1 MTTATH
7 QRETFWGGIVKAM
20 GLVFGDIGT
29 SPIYTL
35 TVIFALT
42 TPTRDNVF
50 GILSLVVWTLTLLV
64 TVEYAWLAMG
74 LARKGQGGEIVLR
87 EILIKL
93 LKKGRLLVFAGFL
106 SFVGV
111 SLLLGDGV
119 ITPAISILSAVEGL
133 LLIPG
138 LEGLREGVLILIASC
153 IAIAL
158 FTVQS
163 KGTDKV
169 AGAFGPIMVVWF
181 AVLTLSGLISISSM
195 PDICMAISP
204 HYAFMFLKTNGLPG
218 FFVLSEV
225 ILCATG
231 GEALYADMGH
241 LGRRPIVRA
250 WYFVFVALVINYLG
264 QGVFALQHPGA
275 KNLLFGMVRDQASFI
290 YIPFLLLTICATVIA
305 SQAIIS
311 GVFSIVYQGI
321 TTRLMPL
328 MKVDYT
334 SSQLKSQIYIRAV
347 NWFLLCAV
355 IFIMLNFRKSANL
368 AAAYGFAVTGSMTI
382 TGILMILVFSH
393 TTKKWKVPIVVM
405 VACLD
410 LAFLFS
416 SFSKI
421 PHGAYWSIILAS
433 IPFVVIIIWTRGQR
447 ALYNALKPLDLETFQ
462 LSYEQIY
469 GKGKNIP
476 GTALFFTREWNI
488 VPPYVVHC
496 IIRSNIIYER
506 NVFISIFRTDEPFG
520 LEAMV
525 RSGLAPGLDAFE
537 IRAGYAEVIDI
548 EKQLRR
554 HGITEKVIFYGIEDI
569 DTNNPAW
576 RIFSVIK
583 KLTPNFV
590 QFNKL
595 PASKLQGVVTRVEM

>member
-1 MTTATH
+1 MTTSH
-7 QRETFWGGIVKAM
+7 DKDSFWGGIVKAM

-42 TPTRDNVF
+42 APTRENVF
-50 GILSLVVWTLTLLV
+50 GILSLVVWTMTILV
-64 TVEYAWLAMG
+64 TVEYAWMAMSLAK
-74 LARKGQGGEIVLR
+74 KGQGGEIVLR

-93 LKKGRLLVFAGFL
+93 LKKGRLLAFAGFL

-138 LEGLREGVLILIASC
+138 LEGLREGVLILIASV

-158 FTVQS
+158 FTFQY

-169 AGAFGPIMVVWF
+169 AGAFGPIMVLWF
-181 AVLTLSGLISISSM
+181 SSLAVSGLVSISSM
-195 PDICMAISP
+195 PEICMSVSP
-204 HYAFMFLKTNGLPG
+204 HYAFMFLKNNGLSG

-241 LGRRPIVRA
+241 LGRRPIIRA

-264 QGVFALQHPGA
+264 QGVFALQNPGA
-275 KNLLFGMVRDQASFI
+275 KNLLFGMIRYQASVI
-290 YIPFLLLTICATVIA
+290 YIPFLILTICATIIA

-334 SSQLKSQIYIRAV
+334 SSHLKSQIYIRAV
-347 NWFLLCAV
+347 NWFLLGAV
-355 IFIMLNFRKSANL
+355 IFIMLNFRRSANL
-368 AAAYGFAVTGSMTI
+368 AAAYGMAVTGSMTI
-382 TGILMILVFSH
+382 TGIMMILVFSH
-393 TTKKWKVPIVVM
+393 TTKKWKVPIVATVTIIDI
-405 VACLD
+405 LY
-410 LAFLFS
+410 LIS
-416 SFSKI
+416 TFSKI

-447 ALYNALKPLDLETFQ
+447 ALYSALKPLDLETFL

-469 GKGKNIP
+469 AKGKNIP
-476 GTALFFTREWNI
+476 GTGLFFTREWDV

-506 NVFISIFRTDEPFG
+506 NVFISIYRTDQPFG
-520 LEAMV
+520 VKSSLKT
-525 RSGLAPGLDAFE
+525 GIAPGLDAFE
-537 IRAGYAEVIDI
+537 IWAGYTEVLDI
-548 EKQLRR
+548 EKHLRK
-554 HGITEKVIFYGIEDI
+554 HGITEKVILYGIEDI
-569 DTNNPAW
+569 DTNNPVW